1 MFYHGEIRFFHL
13 LYHFIQYFYFNN
25 ITLAIYIIVKS
36 CFKNK
41 DKKGEENINLDE
53 EVNLKNNQFI
63 MPRCIKTF
71 KIYVFDLS
79 YSYFYNLYTL

>member
-1 MFYHGEIRFFHL
+1 MVKFAFFIYYTVL
-13 LYHFIQYFYFNN
+13 SNTCTL
-25 ITLAIYIIVKS
+25 ITLAIYIIVKN
-36 CFKNK
+36 CYKNK